1 MPTLACQLL
10 ALSSYKCGPGIQPAG
25 RDILV
30 MNSKSHFLSAILKHS
45 SAKPSPSPHSQ
56 LLPQALSVLSTKFF
70 SSPCVL
76 CAPRQ
81 RSLSP
86 SPILLALGFVLAS
99 SPPAHFPLSHSDESL
114 PLLKA
119 PNGFWLLIAELH
131 SLCVKTHNEARHGG
145 TLL

>member
-45 SAKPSPSPHSQ
+45 SAKPSPSPHSNCYHR
-56 LLPQALSVLSTKFF
+56 LSVLSTKSL

-86 SPILLALGFVLAS
+86 SPTLLALGFILAS
-99 SPPAHFPLSHSDESL
+99 SPPAHFPLSHSDETL

-119 PNGFWLLIAELH
+119 PNGFWLLFAELH
-131 SLCVKTHNEARHGG
+131 SLCVKTHNEVRHGG
-145 TLL
+145 ILL